1 MLATTLDVQNASISR
16 PVGISNVRIT
26 ESRRGGVGAIRF
38 SEGKDTDFS
47 QMASCIAR
55 EK

>member
-1 MLATTLDVQNASISR
+1 MTTLDVQNASISR
-16 PVGISNVRIT
+16 PVGISNVQIT
-26 ESRRGGVGAIRF
+26 ESRHEGVGVIRF

-47 QMASCIAR
+47 QMASWIAW